1 MTTPSN
7 GQTVYLQLIV
17 ESESKSTTP
26 TPYKNTKWQLHL
38 LETTHSKK
46 WK

>member
-1 MTTPSN
+1 MTTPFN

-26 TPYKNTKWQLHL
+26 TPYKNTK
-38 LETTHSKK
+38 
-46 WK
+46 